1 MKEKRGKG
9 RPELPESEKMVNKNI
24 RFTPAQIVKL
34 SLLGGCKWIRAKV
47 DQAKVK
53 S

>member
-9 RPELPESEKMVNKNI
+9 RPELPVSEKMVNKNI
-24 RFTPAQIVKL
+24 RFKPSQITKL
-34 SLLGGCKWIRAKV
+34 DLLGGAKWIRAKV